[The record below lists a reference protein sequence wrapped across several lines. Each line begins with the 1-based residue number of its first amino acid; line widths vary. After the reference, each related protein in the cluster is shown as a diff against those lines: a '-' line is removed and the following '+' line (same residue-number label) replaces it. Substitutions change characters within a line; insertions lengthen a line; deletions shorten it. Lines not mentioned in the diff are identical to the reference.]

1 MQKQTI
7 QKETIYQLIFCT
19 MKKILFIFAV
29 ICMMAGFTAKVVAQ
43 VTLTGNTAGAELV
56 TALTITNT
64 TPLNFGVIAIPATAG
79 TVAMNTAGLR
89 TPTGCTIVLTGTP
102 KTVALF
108 TVGGTAS
115 DNYTLTLPT
124 SINVITAG
132 GGGSGLIKEMIIDNI
147 VVKVDAAD
155 EAAYSVP
162 INTPALSAG
171 GASTFLVAG
180 TINIKALQ
188 TLGVYAGTYTVV
200 VDYF

>member
-1 MQKQTI
+1 
-7 QKETIYQLIFCT
+7 
-19 MKKILFIFAV
+19 MKKIILSLLAIV
-29 ICMMAGFTAKVVAQ
+29 MMASFSNKVMAQ
-43 VTLTGNTAGAELV
+43 VTKTGNTAGGELV

-89 TPTGCTIVLTGTP
+89 TPTGCTIVATGTP

-124 SINVITAG
+124 TITVSNLTTG
-132 GGGSGLIKEMIIDNI
+132 TGERDMTIDNI
-147 VVKVDAAD
+147 VVKVDAAA
-155 EAAYSVP
+155 EAAYTVP
-162 INTPALSAG
+162 INTPQLSAL
-171 GASTFLVAG
+171 GASTFLVGG
-180 TINIKALQ
+180 TLNIKALQ
-188 TLGVYAGTYTVV
+188 TLGVYAGTYEVV

>member
-1 MQKQTI
+1 
-7 QKETIYQLIFCT
+7 
-19 MKKILFIFAV
+19 MKKLVLLVAAV
-29 ICMMAGFTAKVVAQ
+29 LVIAGFSSSMMAQ

-56 TALTITNT
+56 TALTIVNT
-64 TPLNFGVIAIPATAG
+64 TPMNFGVIAIPATAG

-89 TPTGCTIVLTGTP
+89 TPTGCTIVETGTP

-132 GGGSGLIKEMIIDNI
+132 GGGEGGIKEMTINNI

-155 EAAYSVP
+155 EAAYTAP
-162 INTPALSAG
+162 ISTPALSAE
-171 GASTFLVAG
+171 GASTFLVGG